1 MSAIPVGPN
10 LIHAAAEAFLNAKHN
25 DPGGL
30 AAGIEVDPEY
40 YDTKRR
46 RIEFVLGNNMMSTVG
61 ERFEAAKILQTMND
75 RVAGKI
81 TFSERRLSPTIT

>member
-1 MSAIPVGPN
+1 MSAITVGPN

-40 YDTKRR
+40 YDKKRC
-46 RIEFVLGNNMMSTVG
+46 RIEFVLNDNTISTTA
-61 ERFEAAKILQTMND
+61 ERFEASKILQTMND

-81 TFSERRLSPTIT
+81 TFSERCLSPTIT